1 MHPHPTTDPHQFW
14 EDRYASQTERQRGK
28 AGKFLQTYVSP
39 LPPGKVLELGC
50 STGDD
55 SLWLAEQGWQ
65 VTGADISPSAI
76 ATATRLA
83 AEHKLSDH
91 IHFVCADLSE
101 EALPTGAFD
110 LVTALYFQS
119 PFEEFPRGEIIHKAA
134 HQLKPGGH
142 LLVVSHAAGPPWSE
156 HADHKFPT
164 LEEEFAS
171 FNLDPQDWE
180 QTLVQVLEREA
191 TGPEGQKAN
200 LKDNLIFLKRK
211 P

>member
-1 MHPHPTTDPHQFW
+1 MQTPTTDPHQFW
-14 EDRYASQTERQRGK
+14 EDRYAPQTERQRGK
-28 AGKFLQTYVSP
+28 AGRFLQTYVTP
-39 LPPGKVLELGC
+39 LDPGSVLELGC

-83 AEHKLSDH
+83 AEHHLSGST
-91 IHFVCADLSE
+91 HFICADLSTD
-101 EALPTGAFD
+101 LPTGAFD

-119 PFEEFPRGEIIHKAA
+119 PFEDFPRGEILHKAA

-164 LEEEFAS
+164 LEEELTS
-171 FNLDPQDWE
+171 FDLESSEWE
-180 QTLVQVLEREA
+180 AIVFEVLEREA
-191 TGPEGQKAN
+191 TGPQGQKAN
-200 LKDNLIFLKRK
+200 LKDNLIFLKRRA
-211 P
+211 